1 MSTPEK
7 KNTRK
12 KTSLRKQDPHLE
24 REKLKYDNPLPSREF
39 ILSILT
45 EQGVPMYS
53 DELAGMLD
61 QMTPA
66 ERVRLLSH
74 VEPEEQAEWQA
85 V

>member
-12 KTSLRKQDPHLE
+12 KPSLRKQDPHLE

-45 EQGVPMYS
+45 EQGVPMYA
-53 DELAGMLD
+53 DELAALINLPIREA
-61 QMTPA
+61 QVLPA
-66 ERVRLLSH
+66 PR
-74 VEPEEQAEWQA
+74 AA
-85 V
+85 